1 MEDRRRDRAAPR
13 GVSCP
18 RQRLFVEPENM
29 WLILAAVVGMLV
41 PGRLLF
47 FVGLPIV
54 ATVRARQVRLPG
66 ETPA

>member
-1 MEDRRRDRAAPR
+1 
-13 GVSCP
+13 
-18 RQRLFVEPENM
+18 M

-54 ATVRARQVRLPG
+54 ATVREGTRGSAV
-66 ETPA
+66 EF